1 MVQDVA
7 YDDIKIGD
15 SVKFT
20 KTITQAD
27 VTLYA
32 GISGDF
38 NPVHMDKTYAET
50 TQFKKPVVHGML
62 TAGLISAAVGTGL
75 PGIGTIAISQTL
87 KFMAPVFIDD
97 TITATA
103 EVITKDDA
111 KHRVTL
117 HTYCTNQDGVV
128 VLDGESIVLKK

>member
-15 SVKFT
+15 TVSFT

-38 NPVHMDKTYAET
+38 NPVHMSKTFGEGSM
-50 TQFKKPVVHGML
+50 FKSRIAHGML
-62 TAGLISAAVGTGL
+62 TAGLISAAIGTGL
-75 PGIGTIAISQTL
+75 PGIGTIYLSQSLTF
-87 KFMAPVFIDD
+87 KAPVLFDD
-97 TITATA
+97 TITATV
-103 EVITKDDA
+103 EVIAKNDA
-111 KHRVTL
+111 KHRLTL
-117 HTYCTNQDGVV
+117 HTYCTNQDGIV
-128 VLDGESIVLKK
+128 VLDGEAVVLKK

>member
-75 PGIGTIAISQTL
+75 PCIGTIAISQTL
-87 KFMAPVFIDD
+87 QFKAPVFIDD

-103 EVITKDDA
+103 EVIAKDDA

-117 HTYCTNQDGVV
+117 HTYCTNPDGVV

>member
-38 NPVHMDKTYAET
+38 NPVHMDKTYA
-50 TQFKKPVVHGML
+50 
-62 TAGLISAAVGTGL
+62 
-75 PGIGTIAISQTL
+75 
-87 KFMAPVFIDD
+87 
-97 TITATA
+97 
-103 EVITKDDA
+103 
-111 KHRVTL
+111 
-117 HTYCTNQDGVV
+117 
-128 VLDGESIVLKK
+128 